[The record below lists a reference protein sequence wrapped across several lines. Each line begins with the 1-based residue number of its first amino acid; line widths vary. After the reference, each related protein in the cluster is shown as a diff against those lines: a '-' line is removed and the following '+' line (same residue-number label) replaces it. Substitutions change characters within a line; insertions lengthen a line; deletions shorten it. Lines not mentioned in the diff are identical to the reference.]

1 VTAKRKR
8 AVSFRLAASD
18 VRQIKTIAARLG
30 ARDSDVARFA
40 LKLLLSRVAPIA
52 DADVRG
58 RRLLPAFIEVGE
70 ELIRHFELDVARL
83 KSIINDGAS
92 GDQRVDESDIVLLA
106 MSASGGSYVAMQLE
120 EYAKSSGS
128 LEGLRGYLYDKYVH
142 RQRTAPPCRSR
153 RGPMAAASRRSG

>member
-40 LKLLLSRVAPIA
+40 LKLLLSRIAPIA
-52 DADVRG
+52 DGEVRG

-70 ELIRHFELDVARL
+70 EMIRHFELDVARL
-83 KSIINDGAS
+83 KTIINDGAS
-92 GDQRVDESDIVLLA
+92 SDQRVEESDIVLLA

-120 EYAKSSGS
+120 EFSKNTGS

-142 RQRTAPPCRSR
+142 RPRVSPRVDAGKPPQL
-153 RGPMAAASRRSG
+153 AAVPVG